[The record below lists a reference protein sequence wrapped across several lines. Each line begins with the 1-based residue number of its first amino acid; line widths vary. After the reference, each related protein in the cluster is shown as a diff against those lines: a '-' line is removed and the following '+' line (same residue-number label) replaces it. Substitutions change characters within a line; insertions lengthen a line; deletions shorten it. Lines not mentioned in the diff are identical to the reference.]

1 MATLRPYALKNPK
14 TDTVVPGALILSSI
28 KPVSGDWFPVVEGVE
43 RNTINPVDY
52 DNTVKVTYPGA
63 VNVQRFGE
71 HAKNFI
77 QQNYG
82 YSAENIVLSNS
93 ICSDDVDGPIY
104 TDINNIGQNPS
115 SVNQFLGAFMSGG
128 LSGFPH
134 TGALGIIAWASHATT
149 TSGGALFLINTP
161 HIGITQNQT
170 RVANNDNIGRIQRY
184 GKPDVGTVNDNT
196 CGAVNAA
203 ISEVIRLQGIAP
215 SPSAYPVDYQWYTLI
230 ILLISEYSYFNTH
243 TYSENMKHA
252 TEIIRQEGDNFLR
265 VNGQGISSLTVPSD
279 IDLFYCSGTFINT
292 DAGSLAYV
300 NVDSFY
306 HYKNGTWDSKTTEFL
321 RNL

>member
-1 MATLRPYALKNPK
+1 MKLKPYAKKND
-14 TDTVVPGALILSSI
+14 DTGSFVPGSLILSHKI
-28 KPVSGDWFPVVEGVE
+28 PQGDVWTLVTDAVE
-43 RNTINPVDY
+43 RNSVNTPQY
-52 DNTVKVTYPGA
+52 DAVVKDVYPNA
-63 VNVQRFGE
+63 VYADTFGE